1 MEKGEQMQGETEQCP
16 GRGEERGMETS
27 RETSLGGG
35 GEKKEQ
41 YSASKKHFHNC
52 PVTRP

>member
-35 GEKKEQ
+35 GEKKSSTLLQ
-41 YSASKKHFHNC
+41 RNISIIAL
-52 PVTRP
+52 